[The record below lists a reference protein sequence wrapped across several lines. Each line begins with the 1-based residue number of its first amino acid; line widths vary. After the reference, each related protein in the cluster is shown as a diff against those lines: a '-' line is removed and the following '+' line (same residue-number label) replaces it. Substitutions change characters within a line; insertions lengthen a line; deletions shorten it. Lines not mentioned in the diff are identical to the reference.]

1 VEADVLPQFTGDLMP
16 LQFKSR
22 IKHVSTKLLVLLLA
36 CLACGSAVLGYI
48 NIRLHRHDLE
58 QVSLEQGTE
67 ISDFV
72 RDNTYRSM
80 MANDRRG
87 LYEVIQAIGSHRE
100 IERIRIINHDGQVA
114 FSSDSHEAAGSL
126 IRRDSAQCVECHQG
140 KTPPTT
146 AQKRFRIYQA
156 MGEGGSKHRV
166 LGVIAPILN
175 KPECSNAACHAHPAS
190 QRVLGILDSGIS
202 LEREDQ
208 SLAQSSMWIIVLLLG
223 GAAGVGLLT
232 WFAIRTVLHA
242 PLKRLREGT
251 QHLAEGELGYQIAVE
266 SVDELGD
273 LAQAFNSMS
282 SQLQSAQR
290 EITSWTHTLE
300 HRVEQK
306 TSELQNT
313 QQQILQVERM
323 IAIGKMSA
331 VVAHEINNPLAG
343 ILTYAKLIKKW
354 IQRGIRD
361 EEQKQEA
368 IESLDLIAS
377 ESKRCGELLHNLLSF
392 SRTSPMNL
400 SLADLNQIVSRTI
413 RLAEHKAE
421 MSGIQLQVDLE
432 RTLPPL
438 QCDSAQIEQVALAL
452 VINAIDAM
460 PHGGNLWVSTRS
472 VAAGKQIE
480 LLVRDDGVGIPPEVL
495 PHIFDPFT
503 TTKEVGKGVG
513 LGLAVAK
520 GIVERHE
527 GHIEV
532 SSELGVGT
540 SFHIILPLRVEHPEI
555 ERAVASM
562 NT

>member
-1 VEADVLPQFTGDLMP
+1 MS
-16 LQFKSR
+16 LQQLKSR
-22 IKHVSTKLLVLLLA
+22 VKHVSTKLLVLLLA
-36 CLACGSAVLGYI
+36 CLACGSALLGYI

-58 QVSLEQGTE
+58 QVSLGQGTE
-67 ISDFV
+67 ISDFI
-72 RDNTYRSM
+72 RDTTYRSM
-80 MANDRRG
+80 MANDRQG
-87 LYEVIQAIGSHRE
+87 LHEAIQSIGNHGE
-100 IERIRIINHDGQVA
+100 MERIRIINHDGQVA
-114 FSSDSHEAAGSL
+114 YSSDSREAGSL

-140 KTPPTT
+140 TVQPT
-146 AQKRFRIYQA
+146 AQKRFRIYEA
-156 MGEGGSKHRV
+156 GNEGSNRHRV
-166 LGVIAPILN
+166 LGVIAPIMN

-190 QRVLGILDSGIS
+190 QRILGILDTGLS
-202 LEREDQ
+202 LQREDA
-208 SLAQSSMWIIVLLLG
+208 SLAQSSMWIIILLLG
-223 GAAGVGLLT
+223 GAAFVGLFV
-232 WFAIRTVLHA
+232 WIAIRTVLHS
-242 PLKRLREGT
+242 PLMRLREGT
-251 QHLAEGELGYQIAVE
+251 QHLAEGELGYQIQVE
-266 SVDELGD
+266 SADELGE

-282 SQLQSAQR
+282 SQLQAAQR

-368 IESLDLIAS
+368 IESLELIAN

-392 SRTSPMNL
+392 SRTAPMNL
-400 SLADLNQIVSRTI
+400 SLSDLNQVVARTI

-421 MSGIQLQVDLE
+421 MSGVLLQVDLD

-438 QCDSAQIEQVALAL
+438 QCDAAQIEQVALAL

-460 PHGGNLWVSTRS
+460 PHGGNLWVSTRKLRDGNQ
-472 VAAGKQIE
+472 VE
-480 LLVRDDGVGIPPEVL
+480 LLVRDDGVGIPPEIL

-532 SSELGVGT
+532 ASELGIGT
-540 SFHIILPLRVEHPEI
+540 TFQIILPVRVEHPEN
-555 ERAVASM
+555 ERAMASL
-562 NT
+562 NS

>member
-1 VEADVLPQFTGDLMP
+1 ML
-16 LQFKSR
+16 LQQLKSR
-22 IKHVSTKLLVLLLA
+22 VKHVSTKLLVLLLA

-58 QVSLEQGTE
+58 QVSLGQGTE
-67 ISDFV
+67 ISDFI
-72 RDNTYRSM
+72 RDTTYRSM
-80 MANDRRG
+80 MANDRQS
-87 LYEVIQAIGSHRE
+87 LHDAIQSIGNHGE
-100 IERIRIINHDGQVA
+100 MERIRIINHDGRVA
-114 FSSDSHEAAGSL
+114 YSSDSREAGTL
-126 IRRDSAQCVECHQG
+126 IRRDSPQCVECHQG
-140 KTPPTT
+140 TVPPT
-146 AQKRFRIYQA
+146 ARKVFRIYQA
-156 MGEGGSKHRV
+156 GNEGGRGHRV
-166 LGVIAPILN
+166 LGVIAPIMN
-175 KPECSNAACHAHPAS
+175 RPECSNAACHAHPAS
-190 QRVLGILDSGIS
+190 ERILGILDTDLS
-202 LEREDQ
+202 LQREDA
-208 SLAQSSMWIIVLLLG
+208 SLAQSSVWIIMLLLG
-223 GAAGVGLLT
+223 GAGVVGLFV
-232 WFAIRTVLHA
+232 WVAIRTVLHS
-242 PLKRLREGT
+242 PLVRLREGT
-251 QHLAEGELGYQIAVE
+251 QHLAEGELGYQIQVE
-266 SVDELGD
+266 SADELGE

-282 SQLQSAQR
+282 SQLQGAQR

-392 SRTSPMNL
+392 SRTAPMNL
-400 SLADLNQIVSRTI
+400 SLSDLNQVVARTI

-421 MSGIQLQVDLE
+421 MSGVLLQVDLD
-432 RTLPPL
+432 RKLPPL
-438 QCDSAQIEQVALAL
+438 QCDAAQIEQVALAL

-460 PHGGNLWVSTRS
+460 PHGGNLWVSTRTLREGNQ
-472 VAAGKQIE
+472 VE
-480 LLVRDDGVGIPPEVL
+480 LLVRDDGVGIPPEL
-495 PHIFDPFT
+495 IPHIFDPFT

-532 SSELGVGT
+532 ASELGVGT
-540 SFHIILPLRVEHPEI
+540 TFQIILPVRVEHPEN
-555 ERAVASM
+555 ERAMASM
-562 NT
+562 NS